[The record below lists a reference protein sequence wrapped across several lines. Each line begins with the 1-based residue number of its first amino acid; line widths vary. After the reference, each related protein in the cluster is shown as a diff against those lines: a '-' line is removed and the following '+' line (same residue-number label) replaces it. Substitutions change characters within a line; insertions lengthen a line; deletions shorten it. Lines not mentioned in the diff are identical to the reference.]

1 MIEKKFL
8 NFALYTE
15 LSDLIFEHHMKSY
28 MGLNI
33 IIISIQFIALFIS
46 IFTQIFWDLSFSK
59 YLMVVNIV
67 LCAIVVINNILHNL
81 TWKKAKER
89 AEKIYAG
96 IDYLCS
102 ESETESELKY
112 RRFMQLLVPTGYHG
126 KHMANSSKK

>member
-28 MGLNI
+28 MNLNI

-46 IFTQIFWDLSFSK
+46 LFTQIFWNLSFSK

-67 LCAIVVINNILHNL
+67 LCVIVVINNMIHNL

-96 IDYLCS
+96 IDYLCA
-102 ESETESELKY
+102 ESETEAELKY
-112 RRFMQLLVPTGYHG
+112 HKFMKLLVPTGCHG
-126 KHMANSSKK
+126 KHIANSSKK